1 MIMENNKLVVKDN
14 ALIDASFN
22 LSLIEQRLLLL
33 AIVEAREISNLTSST
48 AIEVTANQYATQFH
62 IHEKESYNALKTAC
76 DLLFERRFSYIDK
89 YKGNQLI
96 KKVRWVSEIG
106 YLENK
111 GIVLLN
117 LSDTVTG
124 LISRLEQQFTKYYLD
139 QVSSFK
145 SKYSI
150 RVYELVIKW
159 LSNGITQK
167 YEIEDLRD
175 KLGLENSEYKTMSL
189 FKVNVLDKAVAEIN
203 KKTDLSIDYEQF
215 KSGRTITHI
224 QFKIKN
230 RKSQEQPTKKN
241 AVINLTASQVE
252 MFGDK
257 LSQLSSFQSHY
268 QANIGEEREEYA
280 ERIKKKLSDNFYVKE
295 WDRYLKEVGFNK
307 KLN

>member
-62 IHEKESYNALKTAC
+62 IHEKESYNALKAAC

-117 LSDTVTG
+117 LSDTVIS

-159 LSNGITQK
+159 LSNGVTQK